1 MYKPSEM
8 SDAEYQLSIISSC
21 LNRHCIMFSKTE
33 AMQIV
38 GGKKRL
44 YRLVEQGKIR
54 FEKPTNKQNGKWYCN
69 AADVLRFAMP

>member
-1 MYKPSEM
+1 MQYNPEM
-8 SDAEYQLSIISSC
+8 SDAELQLNIISSS

-44 YRLVEQGKIR
+44 NRLVEQGKIR
-54 FEKPTNKQNGKWYCN
+54 FKKPNDKQNGKWYCN
-69 AADVLRFAMP
+69 AADVLKFAIP